1 MSRPPIRS
9 GSGAGTFFLPTYLL
23 NAATLKPSFF
33 AACRIENELIGNIVP
48 DSLSDVKHSS
58 ENNHVMATESLE
70 LLLANNAKIEAR
82 DNEALKVLLKSG
94 VNIEAIDA
102 KRATP
107 LIRAVIGGY
116 TELVRL
122 L

>member
-1 MSRPPIRS
+1 
-9 GSGAGTFFLPTYLL
+9 
-23 NAATLKPSFF
+23 
-33 AACRIENELIGNIVP
+33 
-48 DSLSDVKHSS
+48 
-58 ENNHVMATESLE
+58 MATESLE

-94 VNIEAIDA
+94 VNIEATDA
-102 KRATP
+102 KGATP